1 MGFII
6 DTCIWVDVERGKIAP
21 MDVEVFT
28 GQTPVFLAPITI
40 AELTVGMEMSK
51 NETIRRKRQ
60 AALNRLK
67 KKPVLIIDENTADIF
82 GRIASG
88 LLKSGKSH
96 RHRINDIWIASLG
109 IQHDFKLLTRNIK
122 DFCDIEGLQL
132 LEFKTSL

>member
-1 MGFII
+1 MGYII
-6 DTCIWVDVERGKIAP
+6 DTCIWVDVERGKVAP

-28 GQTPVFLAPITI
+28 GQNPVFLAPVTI

-67 KKPVLIIDENTADIF
+67 KKPVLIIDETTGDIF

-88 LLKSGKSH
+88 LLKSGKPNKH
-96 RHRINDIWIASLG
+96 RVNDIWIASLA
-109 IQHDFKLLTRNIK
+109 IQHDFKLLSRNVR
-122 DFCDIEGLQL
+122 DFSDIEGLQL
-132 LEFKTSL
+132 VEFKTP